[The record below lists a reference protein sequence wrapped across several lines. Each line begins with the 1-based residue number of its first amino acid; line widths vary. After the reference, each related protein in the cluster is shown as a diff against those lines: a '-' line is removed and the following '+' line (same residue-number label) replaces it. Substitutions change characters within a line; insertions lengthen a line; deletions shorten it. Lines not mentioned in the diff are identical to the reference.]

1 MSNGYRHTNLTNTF
15 LSICKLMGAAQA
27 HYFIWSRFDLILPFI
42 EWTIYRAALG
52 IDCNSCS
59 RLNCWKSLLDLY
71 EYFLLFFSGYLV
83 CVHCLFIDTIASRT
97 NEIWVF
103 CFVSTINYFCCGFI
117 HTKRRKKKWFNRR
130 ACECDLNE
138 SKSGWG
144 REEERRK
151 HMNWFLSST
160 FSVQRIEYIDCDGA
174 YDETCTYI
182 ACCTLRVYTSSH
194 VRIYNWNLI

>member
-1 MSNGYRHTNLTNTF
+1 MKKEEEEVKSATSQLSNGYRHTNLTNTF

-117 HTKRRKKKWFNRR
+117 HTKRRKKNGLIVAHVSVIWTKVRAGEGERKSEENTWIDFSLQHFPFN
-130 ACECDLNE
+130 A
-138 SKSGWG
+138 
-144 REEERRK
+144 
-151 HMNWFLSST
+151 
-160 FSVQRIEYIDCDGA
+160 
-174 YDETCTYI
+174 
-182 ACCTLRVYTSSH
+182 
-194 VRIYNWNLI
+194 